1 MPIQP
6 DRRREREGD
15 NRDERLDAN
24 QQFAGVEDVGNRA
37 GGNVS
42 RNIGRVMAICTADT
56 INGSG
61 LRLVMS
67 QLEAVSNIVSPMVDT
82 ALAMRMTV
90 KAVFAN
96 RPQRDFLGGDASG
109 WTMALL
115 VKRV

>member
-1 MPIQP
+1 MSAIAP
-6 DRRREREGD
+6 
-15 NRDERLDAN
+15 A
-24 QQFAGVEDVGNRA
+24 
-37 GGNVS
+37 GNVS
-42 RNIGRVMAICTADT
+42 RNIGRVMAIWTADT

-67 QLEAVSNIVSPMVDT
+67 QLEAVSNIASPMVDT

-109 WTMALL
+109 STMDSL